1 MDTGHLKAWSSDP
14 GSITLVINQFTTVLG
29 TGDIKEDKTGSI
41 ASESINPVGATEV
54 EMSVLQYK
62 GAVRRHRG
70 SCEHKRQKL
79 CHWRRLCGG
88 NPR

>member
-14 GSITLVINQFTTVLG
+14 GSMTLNINQFTTVLG

-41 ASESINPVGATEV
+41 ASESINPVGGTEV
-54 EMSVLQYK
+54 QMSVLQYK
-62 GAVRRHRG
+62 GTVRRH
-70 SCEHKRQKL
+70 KRQRL
-79 CHWRRLCGG
+79 CHQGRLCGR